1 MTQLAPTRPQRTT
14 RSQPLARALPSVLA
28 ALLICLAAASLRGQS
43 QPTEDDVKAAYLF
56 NFSHFVR
63 YPAPDPS
70 AAKTFDI
77 CLIGRNDIVPT
88 LQSVVQNE
96 TVNGQP
102 VRILQLDRAAD
113 ARPCA
118 IAYMGSSEASR
129 IEKDLA
135 ALEGSDALTVSDVP
149 RFTDRGGMIQFVL
162 QNNRVRFTVNRSSA
176 ERARLTLS
184 SELLKVA
191 LAVTPAPPT
200 EVQ

>member
-1 MTQLAPTRPQRTT
+1 MTQLNPTRPQRTT
-14 RSQPLARALPSVLA
+14 RSQPLARSLPSVLVI
-28 ALLICLAAASLRGQS
+28 LLVCLAAASLRAQS

-56 NFSHFVR
+56 NFSRFVR
-63 YPAPDPS
+63 YPAADPP

-77 CLIGRNDIVPT
+77 CLVGRNDIGPI

-96 TVNGQP
+96 NVNGQP
-102 VRILQLDRAAD
+102 VRILQFDRAAD
-113 ARPCA
+113 ARLCA

-135 ALEGSDALTVSDVP
+135 ALEGSGALTVSDVP

-162 QNNRVRFTVNRSSA
+162 QNNRVRFTVNRSPA
-176 ERARLTLS
+176 ERAHLALS

-191 LAVTPAPPT
+191 LAVTPAPAT
-200 EVQ
+200 EAQ